1 MGGWCNN
8 TTPSGTVTFGA
19 LRPEIAS
26 LKKTL
31 NTPNAKRR
39 AILYFGE
46 KLLGSLLAGSTC
58 HLRLASIF
66 SHLCH
71 LSLKCSKCCKGRYF
85 AVIGLCFTTRAFI
98 REQEERR
105 FEKAKQGV
113 IPALFLFSHLRGAGK
128 PKILNAIS

>member
-19 LRPEIAS
+19 LRPERAS

-31 NTPNAKRR
+31 NTQNAKPR

-66 SHLCH
+66 M
-71 LSLKCSKCCKGRYF
+71 KCGKCCKGRYF

-105 FEKAKQGV
+105 FEKAKQGE
-113 IPALFLFSHLRGAGK
+113 IPALFPFSHLRGAEK